1 MRRSS
6 GRGQAEPLA
15 ALAAVLAVA
24 AGLVIYAGTLDDRLP
39 GRHDRQI
46 AETTLD
52 RVERAL
58 QTTGVVDPE
67 RLGTALSRLPDGWH
81 GNLTLRA
88 NGRRWS
94 RGPAPPTDAE
104 RATGR
109 VSVGVAPT
117 RICPGQLRVVV
128 WQ

>member
-6 GRGQAEPLA
+6 GRGQVEPLA
-15 ALAAVLAVA
+15 ALAAVLAVT
-24 AGLVIYAGTLDDRLP
+24 AGLVIYAGALEDRIP
-39 GRHDRQI
+39 GGPDRRI
-46 AETTLD
+46 AETTLE

-58 QTTGVVDPE
+58 QTTGVADPD
-67 RLGTALSRLPDGWH
+67 RLDAAMTRFPDGWH

-88 NGRRWS
+88 NGTRWS
-94 RGPAPPTDAE
+94 RGPAPPTDAQ

-117 RICPGQLRVVV
+117 RLCPGQLRVVV
-128 WQ
+128 WR